1 MSLSHQGIDWVVL
14 LEDGVEV
21 FVRLTEPLPLDYWAG
36 MGMEVVAT
44 ALGPLSTFPTLLE
57 SVAIWLAIAESW
69 VENVSDIRVSI
80 SWTDVPLQAQL
91 AGDSTE
97 SEALTSVAAA
107 RRASKPL
114 FS

>member
-69 VENVSDIRVSI
+69 VENVSDIRVHLLDRRTVAS
-80 SWTDVPLQAQL
+80 SACWQL
-91 AGDSTE
+91 DRKRGFDLGCS
-97 SEALTSVAAA
+97 S
-107 RRASKPL
+107 
-114 FS
+114 